1 MQVFVNQL
9 TDTASLNVGITFS
22 GSSSGEIR
30 TSSMVRHLIFS
41 EYAILAHI
49 FRHLGLDDGVVV
61 QLPECFESGFKT
73 VQRE

>member
-9 TDTASLNVGITFS
+9 TDTALLIFEITFS
-22 GSSSGEIR
+22 GLFNGEIR

-61 QLPECFESGFKT
+61 QLPECFESCFKT
-73 VQRE
+73 VQCE